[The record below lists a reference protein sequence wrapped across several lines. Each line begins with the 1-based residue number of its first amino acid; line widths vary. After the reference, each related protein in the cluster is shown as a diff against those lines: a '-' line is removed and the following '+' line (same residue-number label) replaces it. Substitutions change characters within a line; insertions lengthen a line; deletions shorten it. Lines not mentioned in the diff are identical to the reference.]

1 MKQKQNKPQQIYGT
15 GKAPMTGQTMV
26 VGKKVK
32 QLTPTLSSMTKG
44 LKDIESKMKYNT
56 LMALYEEKRKDY
68 DEVCELYQNIIQT
81 SVSQEIFDE
90 SVKKCEELIA
100 ANKTVAEQLSTE
112 RKNVEL
118 LQQQV
123 HNKDVY
129 INRLNSVIGQLN
141 IQIFKA

>member
-1 MKQKQNKPQQIYGT
+1 MKKANKPQQIYGT
-15 GKAPMTGQTMV
+15 SKSPMTGQTMV

-129 INRLNSVIGQLN
+129 ISRLNSVIGQLN

>member
-1 MKQKQNKPQQIYGT
+1 MKKANKPQQIYGT
-15 GKAPMTGQTMV
+15 GKAPMAGQTMV
-26 VGKKVK
+26 VGKKSQK
-32 QLTPTLSSMTKG
+32 QIDYIAMYEQKAKDYDDQCSINRSLMQEYNTLSS
-44 LKDIESKMKYNT
+44 
-56 LMALYEEKRKDY
+56 
-68 DEVCELYQNIIQT
+68 V
-81 SVSQEIFDE
+81 SVSQSIYDKQVAE
-90 SVKKCEELIA
+90 
-100 ANKTVAEQLSTE
+100 NKTVAEQLATE

>member
-1 MKQKQNKPQQIYGT
+1 MKKANKPQQIYGT
-15 GKAPMTGQTMV
+15 SKSPMTGQTMV

>member
-15 GKAPMTGQTMV
+15 SKAPMTGQTMV

-129 INRLNSVIGQLN
+129 ISRLNSVIGQLN

>member
-1 MKQKQNKPQQIYGT
+1 MKKANKPQQIYGT

-26 VGKKVK
+26 VGKKPQK
-32 QLTPTLSSMTKG
+32 QINYKAMYEQKA
-44 LKDIESKMKYNT
+44 KDYVEVLDLYQSCIRSGVSNET
-56 LMALYEEKRKDY
+56 YEEA
-68 DEVCELYQNIIQT
+68 LL
-81 SVSQEIFDE
+81 
-90 SVKKCEELIA
+90 KCEELIA

-129 INRLNSVIGQLN
+129 ISRLNSVIGQLN

>member
-1 MKQKQNKPQQIYGT
+1 MKKANKPQQIYGT
-15 GKAPMTGQTMV
+15 SKSPMTGQTMV

-100 ANKTVAEQLSTE
+100 ANKSCAEQLSTE

-129 INRLNSVIGQLN
+129 ISRLNSVIGQLN